1 VPDASYWILS
11 RTAKSVG
18 TALADLKI
26 PATDIDIV
34 IRLDAGGSMGEE
46 IERLKREIAD
56 SINLLGNYD
65 GTTWLFIRLPA
76 NVGTPRRLQGQP
88 TGVLQQQAP
97 KTYLWP
103 PCGGGPSARAGVL
116 SRIWLLRQ
124 VEAELLGG

>member
-1 VPDASYWILS
+1 M
-11 RTAKSVG
+11 
-18 TALADLKI
+18 KI

-34 IRLDAGGSMGEE
+34 IRLDAGGNMGEE

-65 GTTWLFIRLPA
+65 STTWLLIRLPT

-88 TGVLQQQAP
+88 AGVLQQQAP

-103 PCGGGPSARAGVL
+103 PCGGGRALADVP
-116 SRIWLLRQ
+116 SRIWLPRQ